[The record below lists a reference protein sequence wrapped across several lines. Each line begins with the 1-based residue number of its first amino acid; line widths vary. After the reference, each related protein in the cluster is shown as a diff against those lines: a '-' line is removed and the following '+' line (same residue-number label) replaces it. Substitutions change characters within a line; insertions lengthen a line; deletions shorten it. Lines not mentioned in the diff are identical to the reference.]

1 MRLNRFPENES
12 ISSLHAVDV
21 WRYDFAS
28 SPLFLL
34 NTLPILFIIENFL
47 LVTTPK
53 NFFRASAL
61 E

>member
-12 ISSLHAVDV
+12 ISSLHAVDA
-21 WRYDFAS
+21 WQYDFAS

-34 NTLPILFIIENFL
+34 NTLPILFIIANFL
-47 LVTTPK
+47 LVPAPK
-53 NFFRASAL
+53 NSFRARAL